1 LEDPKHILEVK
12 DEEVK
17 AERYLTKEERAIKE
31 EEDRKRRAFEEAMRG
46 DTLQQRGLKSMLGGN
61 ELNLKKDKNKVQD
74 LIEPEEWMSKPEEQM
89 NEDEK
94 SRWEDF
100 KKRRAEQEEKYRK
113 AWKQDQKRLEAE
125 VQSLK
130 ERFEEDFLK
139 MYKRRLFYQARIY
152 EQELYIIRLV
162 IMLSDVKQTAENIA
176 KFNSESSKLEQEFQ
190 EKDEQFKQ
198 VLQYLSEFDQKI
210 KTDQGIF
217 RQDQDITT
225 WCQSMALNVS
235 KIKEFIKKGKAAAL
249 VKLKDTEKAKMI
261 AHIKVLDPF
270 KEIDKTEADAMI
282 AE

>member
-1 LEDPKHILEVK
+1 MKDNETVVEEIKGHLLEDPKHILEVK

-113 AWKQDQKRLEAE
+113 AWKQD
-125 VQSLK
+125 
-130 ERFEEDFLK
+130 
-139 MYKRRLFYQARIY
+139 
-152 EQELYIIRLV
+152 
-162 IMLSDVKQTAENIA
+162 
-176 KFNSESSKLEQEFQ
+176 
-190 EKDEQFKQ
+190 
-198 VLQYLSEFDQKI
+198 
-210 KTDQGIF
+210 
-217 RQDQDITT
+217 
-225 WCQSMALNVS
+225 
-235 KIKEFIKKGKAAAL
+235 
-249 VKLKDTEKAKMI
+249 
-261 AHIKVLDPF
+261 
-270 KEIDKTEADAMI
+270 
-282 AE
+282 